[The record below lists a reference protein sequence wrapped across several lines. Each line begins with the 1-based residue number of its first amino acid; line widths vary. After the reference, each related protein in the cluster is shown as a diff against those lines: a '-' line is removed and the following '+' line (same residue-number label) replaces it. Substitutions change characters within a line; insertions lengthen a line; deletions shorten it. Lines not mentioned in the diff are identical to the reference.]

1 MIRLA
6 IVASLVLAGAANAQ
20 APNIGDGKGIETT
33 HRNLR
38 AETEIRKRYEEFT
51 DAFNRHDTKTMA
63 AMWTYHGDHYE
74 PDGRFA
80 EGRKAVEKLFEEEHT
95 TAFKNAEIDLTI
107 DTVWMITPN
116 VALVNG
122 FYRVTGLHD
131 LDGNEIAIRRG
142 HLTSV
147 LLLEDGQWWVS
158 ASRATIP
165 VPVPW
170 REPPPGAAR
179 P

>member
-1 MIRLA
+1 MKRLTS
-6 IVASLVLAGAANAQ
+6 VALLLWAAAANGQ
-20 APNIGDGKGIETT
+20 VPDIGSVVGIDTA

-38 AETEIRKRYEEFT
+38 AETEIRQRYAAFT
-51 DAFNRHDTKTMA
+51 EAFNRHDTKAMA
-63 AMWTYHGDHYE
+63 AMWTRQGDHYE

-80 EGRKAVEKLFEEEHT
+80 EGRDAVATLFAEEHEG
-95 TAFKNAEIDLTI
+95 AFKDAKIDLSVA
-107 DTVWMITPN
+107 TVWMITPN

-122 FYRVTGLHD
+122 FYQVHGVRDPEGKEV
-131 LDGNEIAIRRG
+131 AMRRG

-147 LLLEDGQWWVS
+147 LLAEDSQWWIA

-170 REPPPGAAR
+170 RKPPP
-179 P
+179 

>member
-1 MIRLA
+1 
-6 IVASLVLAGAANAQ
+6 LVLAGTAQAQ
-20 APNIGDGKGIETT
+20 APSVGVGKGIETA

-38 AETEIRKRYEEFT
+38 AEAEIRKRYEEFT
-51 DAFNRHDTKTMA
+51 EAFNRHDTKAMA
-63 AMWTYHGDHYE
+63 AMWTEHGDHYE

-80 EGRKAVEKLFEEEHT
+80 EGRAAVAKLFEEEHAN
-95 TAFKNAEIDLTI
+95 AFKNAKIDLSI

-122 FYRVTGLHD
+122 FYGVTGLHD
-131 LDGNEIAIRRG
+131 LEGKEIAIRRG

-147 LLLEDGQWWVS
+147 LLSEDGQWWVS

-165 VPVPW
+165 VPVP
-170 REPPPGAAR
+170 
-179 P
+179 